1 MALTQHRTYGFISGV
16 LGGTYPICPFKAKHL
31 YPLFCVC
38 VCVNRT
44 RDRWAGIKGGV
55 AEQQLAFCSPSHRR
69 PFRLKII
76 AFAHTHPPLSF
87 SRCSTQRHL
96 CELIVDRKTCGLAKH
111 WHAFCQ
117 RLKTR
122 RKKLKPPA
130 RHIKVS
136 GRHKFMLACN
146 FAQHQHTSLPTWK
159 WKGAW
164 QGQMEMERGLYFVC
178 SILCG
183 QRGFI
188 IKIALKVGGN
198 SIPLGSLQLRTVEK
212 VNGYTHLYL

>member
-1 MALTQHRTYGFISGV
+1 M
-16 LGGTYPICPFKAKHL
+16 
-31 YPLFCVC
+31 CVC
-38 VCVNRT
+38 QQDTGQVGGDKRGSGRAAAGLLQSLSQTTFQAKNNRLRT
-44 RDRWAGIKGGV
+44 
-55 AEQQLAFCSPSHRR
+55 
-69 PFRLKII
+69 
-76 AFAHTHPPLSF
+76 HTHPISF

-146 FAQHQHTSLPTWK
+146 FAQHQHTSLPT
-159 WKGAW
+159 
-164 QGQMEMERGLYFVC
+164 
-178 SILCG
+178 
-183 QRGFI
+183 
-188 IKIALKVGGN
+188 
-198 SIPLGSLQLRTVEK
+198 
-212 VNGYTHLYL
+212 